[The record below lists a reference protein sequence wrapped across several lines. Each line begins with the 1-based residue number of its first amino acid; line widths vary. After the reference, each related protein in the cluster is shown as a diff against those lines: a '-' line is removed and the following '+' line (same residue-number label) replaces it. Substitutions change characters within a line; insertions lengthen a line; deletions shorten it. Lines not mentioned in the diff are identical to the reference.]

1 MTSELFLSSLHY
13 ELKNKLGFSV
23 GLDKYKDFLL
33 CIENGVFEYSN
44 YEEFLSFCKYLF
56 LEDQSKE
63 EVLYRVINELIG
75 DTIRIEEEPEDSI
88 DLSDHSTKDEKSNT
102 EEGSGVENKSIGE
115 ISDNENAATEG
126 EHKQN
131 VNRGHNNDR
140 HIYFTSLFSIVL
152 NLPFGEKYICLSL
165 L

>member
-1 MTSELFLSSLHY
+1 M
-13 ELKNKLGFSV
+13 FSNTP
-23 GLDKYKDFLL
+23 
-33 CIENGVFEYSN
+33 IMR
-44 YEEFLSFCKYLF
+44 EFLSFCKYLF

-126 EHKQN
+126 
-131 VNRGHNNDR
+131 RA
-140 HIYFTSLFSIVL
+140 
-152 NLPFGEKYICLSL
+152 
-165 L
+165 